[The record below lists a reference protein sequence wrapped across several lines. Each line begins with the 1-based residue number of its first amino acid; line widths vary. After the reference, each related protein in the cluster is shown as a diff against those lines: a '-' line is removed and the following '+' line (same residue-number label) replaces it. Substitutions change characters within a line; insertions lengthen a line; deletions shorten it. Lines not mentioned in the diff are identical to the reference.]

1 MSANVGEACLA
12 SRTRCSVLPAMRGI
26 VRHAAPQS
34 RDPKKVWTPDQQR
47 TTIARRKTRVYALMV
62 LRSVRG
68 THQEAHAYPYTPAT
82 LDLPGPLP
90 LLGRGN
96 KGEAPHAHLGSK

>member
-1 MSANVGEACLA
+1 MRVKHVSCPGRGAAFSRRCEASSGTLRRRA
-12 SRTRCSVLPAMRGI
+12 GTQRG
-26 VRHAAPQS
+26 
-34 RDPKKVWTPDQQR
+34 KVWTPDQQR